1 MTEIKNY
8 PIKKVSGI
16 EQMKA
21 LLEKEG
27 LLTRTK
33 EKSDSHIYETIMTD
47 NKELKKE
54 SIQK

>member
-33 EKSDSHIYETIMTD
+33 EKSDSYVQETIMTD
-47 NKELKKE
+47 NKEPKKE